1 MFLLKY
7 RAAKHVKVSL
17 TVEVSLTSSL
27 QHKSKY
33 TQKVSKRSDCAFV
46 FKSNK
51 KRSFYI
57 IVVRR
62 DQINL

>member
-7 RAAKHVKVSL
+7 HAAKHVKVSL

-51 KRSFYI
+51 KSGVFT
-57 IVVRR
+57 
-62 DQINL
+62 LL